1 MENLRTSGGSVN
13 RLFTKSLASG
23 DVGYLITMPNNILTK
38 PEKKWLDFVKEYTTK
53 YNVPPTVE
61 RLESEFSDY
70 MPVYTVDPLGD
81 VYIQEVGQ
89 RRNTLVREFLIK
101 EQGNLQDGAD
111 PYTAILELTERLSVP
126 TTQIVNASD
135 FDISEF
141 TRMAK
146 RHNFGFEYI
155 DEITG
160 GMTEGDLV
168 YLFGRPGSGKTSVL
182 INWIAKWA
190 IQGLNILVIS
200 NEIRYNDFMFKIL
213 ATISGVDQT
222 SKRKGA
228 LSNTDL
234 SLLRIAQNL
243 LAVNNNL
250 HVVTHPVTNV
260 SNITSLLA
268 ERKVDI
274 LCIDGVYL
282 MSPSGKPSS
291 DWKDLAEVSRSLKQ
305 IANSNSICV
314 VGVIQGSRVNENGLT
329 SAGVAG
335 TDAFLQDADILFGV
349 QKNSVS
355 PGERLVDFECV
366 KNRSGVPGAV
376 TLTMSYPLFDVWEND
391 GDSKI
396 RS

>member
-1 MENLRTSGGSVN
+1 
-13 RLFTKSLASG
+13 
-23 DVGYLITMPNNILTK
+23 
-38 PEKKWLDFVKEYTTK
+38 
-53 YNVPPTVE
+53 
-61 RLESEFSDY
+61 
-70 MPVYTVDPLGD
+70 
-81 VYIQEVGQ
+81 
-89 RRNTLVREFLIK
+89 
-101 EQGNLQDGAD
+101 
-111 PYTAILELTERLSVP
+111 
-126 TTQIVNASD
+126 
-135 FDISEF
+135 
-141 TRMAK
+141 
-146 RHNFGFEYI
+146 
-155 DEITG
+155 
-160 GMTEGDLV
+160 
-168 YLFGRPGSGKTSVL
+168 
-182 INWIAKWA
+182 
-190 IQGLNILVIS
+190 
-200 NEIRYNDFMFKIL
+200 
-213 ATISGVDQT
+213 
-222 SKRKGA
+222 
-228 LSNTDL
+228 L

-243 LAVNNNL
+243 LSVNNNL

-260 SNITSLLA
+260 SNITALLA

-314 VGVIQGSRVNENGLT
+314 VGVIQGSRVNESGLT